1 MARAEP
7 SLPEPSR
14 NLNQA
19 EVPNQAIFVMDNVLA
34 LARRTNEAYPN
45 VQAPP
50 DLGIDV
56 DGDVLGHQVLHPDL
70 DENVPAAPLEHLPYL
85 DLDNNAPGDNPV
97 LQNLPL
103 DCQPYQEPA
112 EKHSIGPMNFR
123 CTHYDAL
130 HYKGEYLV
138 KSSIR
143 NPKFGMCCLQG
154 KIILPLLPELPNTL

>member
-56 DGDVLGHQVLHPDL
+56 DSDIPGHQVLHPDL
-70 DENVPAAPLEHLPYL
+70 DENVPAAPLEYLPHL
-85 DLDNNAPGDNPV
+85 DLDNNAPRDNPV
-97 LQNLPL
+97 L
-103 DCQPYQEPA
+103 
-112 EKHSIGPMNFR
+112 
-123 CTHYDAL
+123 
-130 HYKGEYLV
+130 
-138 KSSIR
+138 
-143 NPKFGMCCLQG
+143 
-154 KIILPLLPELPNTL
+154 